1 MIAIFKFYYEYIT
14 YLQTVMFRILNPIE
28 IIFQIK
34 RFLLD
39 ALICQFVHNGKKKH
53 ISPQEQVLNAA
64 AQTYT
69 YTCNKDNQIRI
80 LYVKGSSNDT
90 YCLCS
95 L

>member
-1 MIAIFKFYYEYIT
+1 MIAIFA
-14 YLQTVMFRILNPIE
+14 LFRILNPME

-34 RFLLD
+34 KILLD
-39 ALICQFVHNGKKKH
+39 AFKCQFVHNGKKKH
-53 ISPQEQVLNAA
+53 ISAQEQVLNAA

>member
-1 MIAIFKFYYEYIT
+1 MPWFVSLSAI
-14 YLQTVMFRILNPIE
+14 VR
-28 IIFQIK
+28 
-34 RFLLD
+34 
-39 ALICQFVHNGKKKH
+39 KKH
-53 ISPQEQVLNAA
+53 ISAQEQVLNAA

-95 L
+95 LWMYKLYWSAPFYNETQFYQMIFTPYQKL

>member
-1 MIAIFKFYYEYIT
+1 MIAIFALHVQNLESYGNNISNKKI
-14 YLQTVMFRILNPIE
+14 
-28 IIFQIK
+28 
-34 RFLLD
+34 LLD
-39 ALICQFVHNGKKKH
+39 AFKCQFVHNGKKKH
-53 ISPQEQVLNAA
+53 ISAQEQVLNAA

>member
-1 MIAIFKFYYEYIT
+1 MLVCPQWYE
-14 YLQTVMFRILNPIE
+14 
-28 IIFQIK
+28 
-34 RFLLD
+34 
-39 ALICQFVHNGKKKH
+39 KH
-53 ISPQEQVLNAA
+53 TSAQEQVLNAT

-80 LYVKGSSNDT
+80 LSLKGSSNDT